1 MRLKSNPLLEDLE
14 SVTHNTCN
22 ELSALD
28 HIENID
34 LIEEKKRF
42 FDTNFDN
49 EKSAIWLQ
57 EDKKEFMNNK
67 QEESFSFSIDIEKN
81 LDFLNEIYEDDLN
94 EAKLSLDEISEIDND
109 LNLKYFFN
117 LANHLLI
124 LL

>member
-109 LNLKYFFN
+109 LNLKYFF
-117 LANHLLI
+117 
-124 LL
+124 

>member
-1 MRLKSNPLLEDLE
+1 MRLKSNPLLEDFE

-22 ELSALD
+22 EFSALE